1 MKPNRKRISR
11 LFLCEDLND
20 DLVNLNDRQAHYLQ
34 HVLRLRTGDSV
45 VLFNGL
51 GDERHA
57 LVDMLARKHGRL
69 KITRVIEPLPE
80 SPLELTLMQAV
91 AKADAMDLIV
101 QKSTELGV
109 RTIYPVLTDF
119 SVIKLDDSRVSRRT
133 EHWRKISQGACEQS
147 GRHCPPTIH
156 PPQKLL
162 DGLAS
167 IDSEATRVT
176 LHPGTTNTLHNISQD
191 AGGISQLCLLTGPE
205 GGLSETELKQ
215 ADESGFQK
223 ISLGPRVLRTE
234 TATLAACSL
243 AQALWGD
250 LAT

>member
-11 LFLCEDLND
+11 LFLRENLNNNLVDLN
-20 DLVNLNDRQAHYLQ
+20 NRQVHYLQ

-57 LVDMLARKHGRL
+57 LIDMLARTHGRL
-69 KITRVIEPLPE
+69 KITRVIEPLSE
-80 SPLELTLMQAV
+80 SPLELTLVQAV
-91 AKADAMDLIV
+91 AKTDAMDLIV

-109 RTIYPVLTDF
+109 HTIYPVLTDF
-119 SVIKLDDSRVSRRT
+119 SVIKLDDSRASRRT
-133 EHWRKISQGACEQS
+133 DHWRKISQGACEQS
-147 GRHCPPTIH
+147 GRHYPPTIH
-156 PPQKLL
+156 TPQKLS
-162 DGLAS
+162 DGLAN
-167 IDSEATRVT
+167 IDSETVRVT
-176 LHPGTTNTLHNISQD
+176 LHPGATSTLHDIAQD
-191 AGGISQLCLLTGPE
+191 VGSISQLCLLTGPE
-205 GGLSETELKQ
+205 GGLSEIELKQ

-223 ISLGPRVLRTE
+223 ISLGPRLMRAE
-234 TATLAACSL
+234 TATLAACTL